1 MCIRHRRL
9 KQFRQCN
16 TDTTYIPGGCTSL
29 IQPLDVSFNKPFMN
43 AVEWLAT
50 EHMKENLEAYVKGE
64 HNAVLF
70 TKWVGQAW
78 DEVSAKKEMVVSSFK
93 KCGISV
99 AIDGSEDSEIHIK
112 GLEDYVVE
120 GSDSVEEYTDE
131 EDPFADFTE
140 AV

>member
-1 MCIRHRRL
+1 
-9 KQFRQCN
+9 
-16 TDTTYIPGGCTSL
+16 
-29 IQPLDVSFNKPFMN
+29 
-43 AVEWLAT
+43 
-50 EHMKENLEAYVKGE
+50 
-64 HNAVLF
+64 
-70 TKWVGQAW
+70 
-78 DEVSAKKEMVVSSFK
+78 MVVSSFK